1 MTEELFNAAPTI
13 RAMGREAEFETVVN
27 AQLYINNISYDFF
40 MGALKRT
47 KFFGMAVW
55 ASYLHVYSYIMAGR
69 STFD

>member
-1 MTEELFNAAPTI
+1 
-13 RAMGREAEFETVVN
+13 MGREAEFETVVN
-27 AQLYINNISYDFF
+27 AQLYINTIINDFF
-40 MGALKRT
+40 MGALKRQ